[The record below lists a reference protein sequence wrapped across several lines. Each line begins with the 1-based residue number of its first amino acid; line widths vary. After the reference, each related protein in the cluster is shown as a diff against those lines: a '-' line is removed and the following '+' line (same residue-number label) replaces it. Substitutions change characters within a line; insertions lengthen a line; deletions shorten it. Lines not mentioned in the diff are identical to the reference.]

1 MNNQTMNSNKVN
13 RKHKDSLF
21 RLIFG
26 NKEDLLDLYNALNGT
41 DYTDPADLTYY
52 TLEDAIYINIK
63 NDVSFLISDTLNLY
77 EHQSTQNPNMPIRG
91 LIYLSKNYQTYIKLN
106 HLDIH
111 SSVLQKLPLPQYYV
125 FYNGTDQEPDKKVL
139 ELTDAFPEIPDKE
152 PCLNCKATLLNIN
165 YGHNKELL
173 RKCRKLEQYSIF
185 IDRIRKKQKSGFDLP
200 DAVDQAIDDCIN
212 DNVLKEFLIK
222 CRTEVQEV
230 VLSTFDQENHDR
242 ILKEDSLEKGK
253 KLGKE
258 LGEKIGETRGK
269 ELLNLLNQKLVS
281 DQRIDDL
288 VRATTDPEFQ
298 KKLLEEYNIN

>member
-1 MNNQTMNSNKVN
+1 
-13 RKHKDSLF
+13 
-21 RLIFG
+21 
-26 NKEDLLDLYNALNGT
+26 LYNALNGT

-139 ELTDAFPEIPDKE
+139 ELTDAFPEISGKE

-253 KLGKE
+253 KI
-258 LGEKIGETRGK
+258 GEKIGEKRGK
-269 ELLNLLNQKLVS
+269 ELGKEEMNQQLNQLILHLQK
-281 DQRIDDL
+281 DNRMDDL
-288 VRATTDPEFQ
+288 IRSATDAEFQ
-298 KKLLEEYNIN
+298 QKLLEEYKI

>member
-1 MNNQTMNSNKVN
+1 
-13 RKHKDSLF
+13 
-21 RLIFG
+21 LIFG

-139 ELTDAFPEIPDKE
+139 ELTDAFPAIPDKE

-253 KLGKE
+253 KIGEKIGKE
-258 LGEKIGETRGK
+258 LGEKIGEKRGK
-269 ELLNLLNQKLVS
+269 ELGKEEMNQQLNQLILHLKK
-281 DQRIDDL
+281 DNRMDDL
-288 VRATTDPEFQ
+288 IRSATDTEFQ
-298 KKLLEEYNIN
+298 KKLLEEYKI